1 MPAKAVDNMVTRRDA
16 CPMSGAN
23 VPQTPTERRQ
33 RQRVP
38 VRLQVRVD
46 CDDGHGPREAITRDA
61 SEIGISFYC
70 DSQIPEGRRIAFT
83 VQVPDEV
90 ASYERIFVR
99 GHGTVVRNEELPLGR
114 ILVAATTESYQFNE

>member
-1 MPAKAVDNMVTRRDA
+1 MLPRMPGVTIPRPA
-16 CPMSGAN
+16 
-23 VPQTPTERRQ
+23 ERRQ

-38 VRLQVRVD
+38 VRLYIAVD
-46 CDDGHGPREAITRDA
+46 CHDGHGPREALTRDA

-70 DSQIPEGRRIAFT
+70 DSAIPDGSRIAFS

-99 GHGTVVRNEELPLGR
+99 GHGIVVRNEELPLGR
-114 ILVAATTESYQFNE
+114 ILVAATTEGYAFNE